1 VQQLSLAEPQLVIP
15 GPPGAQL
22 GGDTP
27 ESPPLLDSELPPELL
42 PEPDPLPPLE
52 PLPEGEDVASFVA
65 ASLFPA
71 PPFEPQPPETL
82 AATPRATS
90 QYRIGF
96 AMALHPILRLS
107 LTGVKP
113 AWGARTAS

>member
-1 VQQLSLAEPQLVIP
+1 VQQFSLAAPQLVIP

-22 GGDTP
+22 GGDIP
-27 ESPPLLDSELPPELL
+27 ESPPLLDTELL
-42 PEPDPLPPLE
+42 PEPAPLPPLE
-52 PLPEGEDVASFVA
+52 PLPEDEDAASFVP
-65 ASLFPA
+65 ASLFPV

-82 AATPRATS
+82 ASTPRATS

-96 AMALHPILRLS
+96 PMALHPILRLS

-113 AWGARTAS
+113 AWATSR